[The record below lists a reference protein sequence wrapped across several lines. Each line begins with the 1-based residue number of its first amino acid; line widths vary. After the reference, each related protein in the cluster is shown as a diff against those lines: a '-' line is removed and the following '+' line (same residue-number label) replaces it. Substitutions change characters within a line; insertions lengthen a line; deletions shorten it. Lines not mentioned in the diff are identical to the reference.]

1 MQIKYST
8 KPAMCLHLFLALLFV
23 TDQKKNYFEA
33 NHSPSIVHV
42 FHLPL
47 LLSVL
52 LSSLHVFKHMSG
64 DNRMDKRKRG
74 TIVTTAGNFFMSTEG
89 QRG

>member
-1 MQIKYST
+1 MTSDNKG
-8 KPAMCLHLFLALLFV
+8 LL
-23 TDQKKNYFEA
+23 
-33 NHSPSIVHV
+33 
-42 FHLPL
+42 LLLLLLL

-89 QRG
+89 QGGWLNYLSSSPFALLRIKFSI